1 MTDGNAA
8 PGLVPLSLL
17 DRALT
22 PAGVSD
28 AAVLTGV
35 VDRARTAEDL
45 GFHGFWVAEHH
56 AVPGIAGSSPA
67 LLAGAVAAATRRI
80 RVGTGG
86 LMVPTHP
93 PFILAEQVSVLSALH
108 PGRLD
113 VGLGASTGFTAAVR
127 RALHQS
133 DDAAAEYD
141 DDVAALVDA
150 LGGRSPVTL
159 RPQPAAPAPLLVLTG
174 GSRLPL
180 AARLGLGAVVGG
192 PSVHPPAGAAEG
204 DGRRGPGH
212 PEHTPLARYRQDFR
226 PSPLSERPRVIASVT
241 VAVAPTPEA
250 AQRLALPEVWATALS
265 RSTGSFD
272 PLQPV
277 DALDPDRLTHQ
288 QARRVR
294 RQLEM
299 TVHGTPEHVQERLTA
314 IARWTGADE
323 LLLTGGVSDPQA
335 GGLSDR
341 LLAGLSIRR

>member
-1 MTDGNAA
+1 MTDGDRA
-8 PGLVPLSLL
+8 PAVPLSLL

-22 PAGVSD
+22 PAGVAD
-28 AAVLTGV
+28 AAVLARV

-67 LLAGAVAAATRRI
+67 LLAGAVAAATQRI

-86 LMVPTHP
+86 LMIPTLP
-93 PFILAEQVSVLSALH
+93 PFLLAEHISVLSALH
-108 PGRLD
+108 PGR
-113 VGLGASTGFTAAVR
+113 VEFGLGASTGFTAAVR
-127 RALHQS
+127 RALRQS
-133 DDAAAEYD
+133 DDAAGGYD
-141 DDVAALVDA
+141 DDVAALVDT

-159 RPQPAAPAPLLVLTG
+159 RPQPAAPVPLHVLTG
-174 GSRLPL
+174 GTRLPL

-192 PSVHPPAGAAEG
+192 PSVHPPVDAAHG
-204 DGRRGPGH
+204 DDRRGPGH
-212 PEHTPLARYRQDFR
+212 PEHSPLARYRRDFR
-226 PSPLSERPRVIASVT
+226 PSPHGERPRVIASVT

-272 PLQPV
+272 PLHPV

-294 RQLEM
+294 RQLDT

-323 LLLTGGVSDPQA
+323 LLLTGGVSDPEA
-335 GGLSDR
+335 GALSDR